1 MGTHPIFES
10 DYDCLTDLS
19 RRIHRHGPLK
29 ASWSI
34 GGGRDQTHGDDHA
47 QPPPIQNPRLVLEQA
62 EGLQGRHLL
71 ASHLQR
77 PRIETPRRFGE
88 NEEDP
93 MPPWSPTS
101 LAPPCPW
108 SAYQDHWPT
117 RSHRWCLQEEVK
129 PHLPEPKKLQSL
141 VYFFCPIKSQIT

>member
-34 GGGRDQTHGDDHA
+34 GGGRDQAHGDDHA

-93 MPPWSPTS
+93 MPP
-101 LAPPCPW
+101 
-108 SAYQDHWPT
+108 

-129 PHLPEPKKLQSL
+129 PHLPEPTL
-141 VYFFCPIKSQIT
+141 VYFFVQSSLK